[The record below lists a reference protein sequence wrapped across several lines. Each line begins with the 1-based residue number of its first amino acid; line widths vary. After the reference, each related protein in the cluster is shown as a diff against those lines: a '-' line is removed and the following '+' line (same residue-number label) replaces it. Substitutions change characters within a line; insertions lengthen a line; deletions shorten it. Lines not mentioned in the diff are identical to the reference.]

1 VRPEGY
7 HCPGNE
13 SLGSDACPAE
23 AETDAKMVVHQA
35 ADCIML
41 PGEGVGRGYHLREGS
56 QMGLCATRFIKKP
69 QGSFL
74 LITTAY
80 GGVAPPG
87 PTGTFHEDDGM
98 ILA

>member
-1 VRPEGY
+1 
-7 HCPGNE
+7 
-13 SLGSDACPAE
+13 
-23 AETDAKMVVHQA
+23 MVVHQA
-35 ADCIML
+35 TDCIML
-41 PGEGVGRGYHLREGS
+41 PGEGISRGYRLCEGS

-69 QGSFL
+69 QGLFP

-87 PTGTFHEDDGM
+87 PTGTFREDDGM